1 MTGNAKQ
8 VQTEGPRPSA
18 VVRADAAQRAQRAW
32 TARVSGST
40 WDEAAQLA
48 GYADA
53 ATACRGVK
61 NYLGALPV
69 VERDDLR
76 DLWRQRMELLW
87 SYAARDAETG
97 RPGALRA
104 GTAIA
109 QRAAAMDGLD
119 APTNINLTTV
129 DAGEL
134 GPVRAPRRERRANR
148 RRGGDRAHPVA
159 SASHRNDPIPG
170 RQLANS

>member
-1 MTGNAKQ
+1 MAAAKQ
-8 VQTEGPRPSA
+8 MQTGKDPAPSA

-40 WDEAAQLA
+40 WDEAAKVA

-61 NYLGALPV
+61 NYFGQLPV

-76 DLWRQRMELLW
+76 DVWRARMELLW
-87 SYAARDAETG
+87 TYAARDAKKG
-97 RPGALRA
+97 KPGALRA

-119 APTNINLTTV
+119 EPTSIAVSASDRQDMDEMVRTLAVLMGIPQEASIWDDDVV
-129 DAGEL
+129 DAEVIGE
-134 GPVRAPRRERRANR
+134 
-148 RRGGDRAHPVA
+148 
-159 SASHRNDPIPG
+159 
-170 RQLANS
+170 

>member
-1 MTGNAKQ
+1 M
-8 VQTEGPRPSA
+8 
-18 VVRADAAQRAQRAW
+18 
-32 TARVSGST
+32 SGST

-61 NYLGALPV
+61 NYFGALPV

-87 SYAARDAETG
+87 RYAARDAEIG
-97 RPGALRA
+97 KPGALRA

-119 APTNINLTTV
+119 APTQVLVNSDNAELARMV
-129 DAGEL
+129 DLLLVAQ
-134 GPVRAPRRERRANR
+134 
-148 RRGGDRAHPVA
+148 GGAAIEA
-159 SASHRNDPIPG
+159 SIWDDDVLDADVIEG
-170 RQLANS
+170 

>member
-1 MTGNAKQ
+1 MTGNANQ
-8 VQTEGPRPSA
+8 MQTEGPSPSA

-40 WDEAAQLA
+40 WDEAAKVA

-61 NYLGALPV
+61 NYFGTLPA

-87 SYAARDAETG
+87 TYAARDAEIG
-97 RPGALRA
+97 KPGALRA

-119 APTNINLTTV
+119 APTQVTV
-129 DAGEL
+129 TADAAELSQLVEVLLAAQGGVVEASIWDDGEVL
-134 GPVRAPRRERRANR
+134 DADLVEE
-148 RRGGDRAHPVA
+148 
-159 SASHRNDPIPG
+159 
-170 RQLANS
+170 

>member
-1 MTGNAKQ
+1 MTGDANQ
-8 VQTEGPRPSA
+8 MQTEGPRPSA

-40 WDEAAQLA
+40 WEEAAQLA

-61 NYLGALPV
+61 NYFGSLPV

-76 DLWRQRMELLW
+76 DVWRARMELLW
-87 SYAARDAETG
+87 KYAARDAKSG
-97 RPGALRA
+97 KSGALRA
-104 GTAIA
+104 GAAIA

-129 DAGEL
+129 DVGEL
-134 GPVRAPRRERRANR
+134 AAMVDALLRAN
-148 RRGGDRAHPVA
+148 GGQEVEANIWDA
-159 SASHRNDPIPG
+159 DPIDAEVIEG
-170 RQLANS
+170 

>member
-1 MTGNAKQ
+1 MQSK
-8 VQTEGPRPSA
+8 GPRPSA

-40 WDEAAQLA
+40 WAEAAKVA

-61 NYLGALPV
+61 TYFGSLPV

-76 DLWRQRMELLW
+76 DVWRARMELLW
-87 SYAARDAETG
+87 RYAARDAKSG
-97 RPGALRA
+97 KAGALRA
-104 GTAIA
+104 GAAIA

-119 APTNINLTTV
+119 APTQLNLTTV

-134 GPVRAPRRERRANR
+134 AAMVDVLLRAN
-148 RRGGDRAHPVA
+148 GGQEIEANIWDV
-159 SASHRNDPIPG
+159 DPIDAEVIEG
-170 RQLANS
+170 